1 MNNQF
6 ELKNC
11 KKCGSYIPDGWRR
24 CGRCGQPVSY
34 TGFMRKLSR
43 IITILII
50 VSILAKGASF
60 FIQMFNNYL
69 EELPIASETEGVIS
83 KEPNSRR
90 QNIYYY

>member
-1 MNNQF
+1 M
-6 ELKNC
+6 
-11 KKCGSYIPDGWRR
+11 
-24 CGRCGQPVSY
+24 
-34 TGFMRKLSR
+34 
-43 IITILII
+43 II